1 MLRSAC
7 FNTVTKGKYMN
18 VYTAGAV
25 DVALKPV
32 LLLKALVI
40 GLSEGC
46 SCYFPDDSGFLVCWW
61 LLGEIYSLLRNVF
74 QPAAHKAS
82 SVTPE
87 NNFYDN
93 L

>member
-40 GLSEGC
+40 GHSEGC
-46 SCYFPDDSGFLVCWW
+46 SCYFPDDSLAFWYVGGCW
-61 LLGEIYSLLRNVF
+61 EKFTAY
-74 QPAAHKAS
+74 
-82 SVTPE
+82 
-87 NNFYDN
+87 
-93 L
+93 